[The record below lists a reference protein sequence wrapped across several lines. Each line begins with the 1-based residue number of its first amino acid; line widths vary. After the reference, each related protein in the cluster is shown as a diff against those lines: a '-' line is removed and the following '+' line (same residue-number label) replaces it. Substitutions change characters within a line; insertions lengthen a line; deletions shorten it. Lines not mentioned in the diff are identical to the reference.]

1 MLRPGAPT
9 PTSQPPVARVRSG
22 AYAHPRNAGHTVAS
36 ASRQNHGH
44 AEPTPAQRRL
54 KRAAHGKQLKALA
67 TTTVEFPT
75 LLSLPD
81 LVPIED
87 EAQYDFDFFPSASIP
102 ATYNHD
108 PFTDFQQYVSAPL
121 LGVQQVQQQLVPLDT
136 ATLSPAALLPP
147 EHSTLMAALPP
158 STAFYYT
165 EPHLGGAVSLEGPPG
180 YGQDVVHDYLPLAA
194 PGAPQQSSD
203 DSNGLSER
211 QQGADVSPLAT
222 EPGAVHASTD
232 KRGGQGS
239 NSSIAAMSV
248 PQTGSQR
255 AKVVDQSKLPRLH
268 LSDVSQPAKQPW
280 WEMDWEEAQAVCPSH
295 AWEVESSLSPV
306 KGNGQAYEALGSN
319 ATTLFAKGLD
329 SSAPESLTR
338 AALLA
343 VLGRCGCGP
352 SVTQL
357 RLPTSATSVGT
368 RRLKGIAYIVFE
380 SEAAKVSGLT
390 KAAMNERCCLKLDG
404 CQAYLSIP
412 LPSWFLCKII
422 PRMLLGVTV
431 LAFPNAAMQAKAL
444 QALTDCLLLGRRLV
458 LDPEPDGAAGLRPA
472 MAHAYSSGPSSHS
485 FNGHSSSQEGFNQGS
500 QGFNGVASRR
510 TRRAFERAAAAGS
523 GNNDFE
529 PARQAAVGRG
539 QFTGMVQHGRSGPA
553 RGMQWQGEGRMGS
566 RRQERSEL
574 ASAQASSDGEPGEG
588 SVRRRGYTAL
598 DTGSAPA
605 PAPLAAPP
613 APRTVLAPVAASVS
627 RRGRYLG

>member
-1 MLRPGAPT
+1 MLRPGVGQMT

-22 AYAHPRNAGHTVAS
+22 AYAHPRNAGHTVPS

-54 KRAAHGKQLKALA
+54 KRAALGKQLKALA
-67 TTTVEFPT
+67 TTTVESST
-75 LLSLPD
+75 LLPLPD

-136 ATLSPAALLPP
+136 ATVSPAALLPP
-147 EHSTLMAALPP
+147 EHSTLIATLPP
-158 STAFYYT
+158 PTAFYYS

-194 PGAPQQSSD
+194 PGAAQQSSD

-211 QQGADVSPLAT
+211 QQGGDASPLAT
-222 EPGAVHASTD
+222 EPGAVHASTA

-239 NSSIAAMSV
+239 NSSNAAMSV
-248 PQTGSQR
+248 SQTGSER
-255 AKVVDQSKLPRLH
+255 PMVVDQGKLPRLH
-268 LSDVSQPAKQPW
+268 LSEVSQPAKQPW

-329 SSAPESLTR
+329 SSAPESLMR

-343 VLGRCGCGP
+343 VLGRCGCSP

-380 SEAAKVSGLT
+380 SEAAK
-390 KAAMNERCCLKLDG
+390 
-404 CQAYLSIP
+404 
-412 LPSWFLCKII
+412 
-422 PRMLLGVTV
+422 
-431 LAFPNAAMQAKAL
+431 AKAL

-458 LDPEPDGAAGLRPA
+458 VDPEPDGAAGLRPA

-510 TRRAFERAAAAGS
+510 TRRAFERAAAAGP
-523 GNNDFE
+523 GNNDFD
-529 PARQAAVGRG
+529 PARQAAVGRA

-553 RGMQWQGEGRMGS
+553 RGMQWQGEGRAGS
-566 RRQERSEL
+566 RRQERVEL
-574 ASAQASSDGEPGEG
+574 ASAQASSEGEPGDG
-588 SVRRRGYTAL
+588 RVRRRGYTAL
-598 DTGSAPA
+598 DTAPA
-605 PAPLAAPP
+605 PALAPPAAPP
-613 APRTVLAPVAASVS
+613 APRIVLAPAAASVS